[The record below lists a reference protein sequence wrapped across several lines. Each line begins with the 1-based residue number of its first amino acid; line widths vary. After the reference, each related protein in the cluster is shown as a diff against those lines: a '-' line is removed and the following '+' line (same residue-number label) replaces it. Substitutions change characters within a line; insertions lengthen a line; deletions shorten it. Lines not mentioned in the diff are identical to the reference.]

1 MFKLEHITEEYSQY
15 VTFEEQAAAHHLYIE
30 HKTCADIVITKC
42 LEYVEQNETSTE
54 ASSEALDNFFN
65 DSSYYSK
72 NSKANAQL
80 PSQNSSNT
88 HRSINVKPLK
98 SRNINTKFDVEV
110 PTLSETAACT
120 KIQVEQIETKSQMRL
135 QILKKQTE
143 LKEAHAF
150 DIVSEAKEKARIA
163 EMLENLHDTPP
174 INTKIKKTSNISPQS
189 ERRLKQA
196 IQPSSSHPNSI
207 HLTKN
212 FTERDTVIQQQLTPY
227 KAKKAKSTSANESP
241 ERSSV
246 SQKKQISNSIHDIP
260 QSINHFID
268 LKVKKL
274 SLIFKGRKR

>member
-110 PTLSETAACT
+110 PVLPEVATCA
-120 KIQVEQIETKSQMRL
+120 KIEADQIEGKSQRRL
-135 QILKKQTE
+135 QILKKQIE
-143 LKEAHAF
+143 LEEAQAF
-150 DIVSEAKEKARIA
+150 DIVSEAKEKTSIA
-163 EMLENLHDTPP
+163 AMLENLRDTPP
-174 INTKIKKTSNISPQS
+174 INTKIKKPSNILPPS

-196 IQPSSSHPNSI
+196 IQPSSFHPNSV

-212 FTERDTVIQQQLTPY
+212 FTKRDTVI
-227 KAKKAKSTSANESP
+227 
-241 ERSSV
+241 R
-246 SQKKQISNSIHDIP
+246 
-260 QSINHFID
+260 
-268 LKVKKL
+268 
-274 SLIFKGRKR
+274 